1 MFSLFSVY
9 QISLYSITSNEW
21 FLRALNDIK
30 CQVVSIREPDK
41 LTPQSRIVIPAL
53 RQRELLVTP

>member
-41 LTPQSRIVIPAL
+41 LTSQSQIVIPAL